1 MDKAIELLIHKAY
14 RYYSNRYYQR
24 LHDKVLLGKENLIQI
39 LEAAIKPSF

>member
-14 RYYSNRYYQR
+14 RYYQR